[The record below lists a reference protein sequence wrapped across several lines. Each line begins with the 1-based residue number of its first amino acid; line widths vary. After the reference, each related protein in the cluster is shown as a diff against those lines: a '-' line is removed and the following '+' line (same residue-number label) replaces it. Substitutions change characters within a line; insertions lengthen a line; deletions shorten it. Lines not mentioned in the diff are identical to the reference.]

1 MILTG
6 RRLAPPPTTVLSR
19 RCALNFVVGGAA
31 EEDPSPAGQ
40 QDFGFVHGDAPRL
53 CVDRGAVRNELMI
66 SPRTSFAVSPSAMR
80 LLVLVLVLLQLAS
93 VDAACPRQCECSE
106 AALTVKCVSKDLRA
120 VPAGIPGYTRNLFI
134 TGNQISRLGP
144 ESLRGLENL
153 VNVTLSNNRISQVE
167 SNTFAG
173 LVSLRSL
180 DLSNNQLTVIHP
192 EAFTVM
198 NQTLREL
205 NLSRAL
211 YNHSSVMDLATSLRW
226 SSLRSLRGLDLSNN
240 GLIFLP
246 PRMFSHLTNLQR
258 LQLSNNSLVA
268 IHNTTLSGLEHLQEL
283 DLTLN
288 SLKYVPE
295 EGQRE
300 LSSLPRVE
308 LLLAENP
315 FTCTCGIEPFTLWL
329 NRSQEHI
336 RDADKLVCAFP
347 ASMRNTSLL
356 SAGMLILGC
365 PQRDVG
371 ADLALQTSYVFLGI
385 VLGLVGLVFLF
396 VLYLNRKGIKKRVYD
411 MRDACREVW
420 EGYHYRFEVDS
431 DPRLSQ
437 VSTNADI

>member
-1 MILTG
+1 
-6 RRLAPPPTTVLSR
+6 
-19 RCALNFVVGGAA
+19 
-31 EEDPSPAGQ
+31 
-40 QDFGFVHGDAPRL
+40 
-53 CVDRGAVRNELMI
+53 MI
-66 SPRTSFAVSPSAMR
+66 SPRTSFAVAPSAMR
-80 LLVLVLVLLQLAS
+80 LLLPVPVPVLLAS
-93 VDAACPRQCECSE
+93 VDAACPRHCECSE

-167 SNTFAG
+167 SHTFAG
-173 LVSLRSL
+173 LASLRSL

-198 NQTLREL
+198 NQTLRQL

-226 SSLRSLRGLDLSNN
+226 SSLRSLRGLDLSSN

-329 NRSQEHI
+329 NRSQEHV

-356 SAGMLILGC
+356 SAAMLILGC
-365 PQRDVG
+365 PHRDVG